1 MLLKAARAPCWRPAA
16 RFAHPSFAGPSPWT
30 RLNKTQLRA
39 FTCTSQLR
47 NKGPDSKDLP
57 AAKNNPIPTP
67 APPASQLID
76 AKAIE
81 KPDGTVKA
89 VTKKDLLSESTKAT
103 KEQRKADWAI
113 LREMAKY
120 LWPKVWLLMARA
132 WLEMKVLTPYRMIGA
147 RSFVWDQHYHYS

>member
-1 MLLKAARAPCWRPAA
+1 
-16 RFAHPSFAGPSPWT
+16 
-30 RLNKTQLRA
+30 
-39 FTCTSQLR
+39 LR
-47 NKGPDSKDLP
+47 NKVSDNKDLT

-76 AKAIE
+76 VKAIE

-89 VTKKDLLSESTKAT
+89 VAKKDLLSESTKAT

-113 LREMAKY
+113 LREMTKY

-132 WLEMKVLTPYRMIGA
+132 CLKMEVLTRYRMIGA
-147 RSFVWDQHYHYS
+147 RNFVWEQHYHCS